1 MNCLWSGKLHK
12 VQWEDQNMEASFFLF
27 IFYSANQ
34 LCQLCGKWLKMDTR
48 AVFYLQHCLLSL
60 PGTKNPASTGS
71 DEFYMCSGFGLNIK
85 RTGHGQQSPPPPR
98 DNNNIKGWKKEEKSE
113 GKTSRCPHTLTDSW
127 SLGSAAQT
135 LCRSDVGQ
143 TQRQISWN
151 KKTPS
156 PTTSRWS
163 WPAKPRSKTM
173 TAAGVMRK
181 EKAVCCI
188 YSGDSV
194 SATSVTSKPTTVRAL
209 WWRIVYWSGSLCL
222 CEWFDIHAAFTSL
235 WWEGKLLFLAHSLL
249 ALCVCVCVYS
259 TCTRL
264 GLLGGCTCNA
274 ALLLCWSQLKG
285 CS

>member
-1 MNCLWSGKLHK
+1 MGRSKHGSLF
-12 VQWEDQNMEASFFLF
+12 FFLF

-34 LCQLCGKWLKMDTR
+34 LCQLCGKWFKMDTR
-48 AVFYLQHCLLSL
+48 DVFYLQHCLLSL

-71 DEFYMCSGFGLNIK
+71 DEFYMYSGFGLNIK

-151 KKTPS
+151 KKTPVPHHLQMIMAGKTPFQNNDS
-156 PTTSRWS
+156 GRRDEKRKSSLLYLQRWQRVCDVRDVK
-163 WPAKPRSKTM
+163 AHYCTRS
-173 TAAGVMRK
+173 VMEDCLLIWLFVFMRMIRHP
-181 EKAVCCI
+181 CCI
-188 YSGDSV
+188 YFFV
-194 SATSVTSKPTTVRAL
+194 VRGKAA
-209 WWRIVYWSGSLCL
+209 VFGSL
-222 CEWFDIHAAFTSL
+222 AARSV
-235 WWEGKLLFLAHSLL
+235 
-249 ALCVCVCVYS
+249 CVCVCVYS
-259 TCTRL
+259 TRTRL